1 MKKLYVKKRK
11 IVNNKKENLI
21 KFLKKLYFSPKSL
34 LIPTPSDIKF
44 YIEGC
49 KQINYIKIKTD
60 TPNLKEFIKNK
71 LEKFS
76 LSEKNNLIVG
86 FIDKKRTLLDMNEIA
101 NFLKKTYNVDEVIYY
116 AKKTNNINKI
126 IIIIV

>member
-34 LIPTPSDIKF
+34 LMPTPSDIKF
-44 YIEGC
+44 YIEGY

-76 LSEKNNLIVG
+76 LSEKNNIIIN
-86 FIDKKRTLLDMNEIA
+86 FIDKKRTLLDMNKIA
-101 NFLKKTYNVDEVIYY
+101 NFLKKTYNVDEIIYY
-116 AKKTNNINKI
+116 AKKTNNINKM